1 VYPTPGDLINIYDKT
16 VSKVRPLTQH
26 PVSSKTTHTD
36 KACTQPILDILAE
49 MIAYDGSLRIGTSY
63 TGPAGVDVAEL
74 MREMGAVPGV
84 GLD

>member
-1 VYPTPGDLINIYDKT
+1 
-16 VSKVRPLTQH
+16 
-26 PVSSKTTHTD
+26 
-36 KACTQPILDILAE
+36 
-49 MIAYDGSLRIGTSY
+49 MIAYDGSLRIGTNY